1 MASYKAIAAVG
12 QTIVEILNAA
22 HQAEKLTRP
31 GTWELTDATF
41 ALFEAADFAKA
52 SEKLPNKKG
61 ASVYLYRVGVNAN
74 TRNLPPRK
82 GDAGKSF
89 YPSLPLD
96 LYFLVTPWADIAET
110 QYHVLGW
117 VMRTLENIHHM
128 PAVLLN
134 ESMNNE
140 NVFFPEESVELI
152 FDPLPLSDMSI
163 LWENLKTEKTLP
175 SVTYVVRRVLIDS
188 MIEFLVGRPVQTRD
202 LNMGKLI
209 DETLSA

>member
-22 HQAEKLTRP
+22 HQAEKLTQP
-31 GTWELTDATF
+31 DSWDLADATF
-41 ALFEAADFAKA
+41 ALFEAADFTKA
-52 SEKLPNKKG
+52 NNDKLPTKG
-61 ASVYLYRVGVNAN
+61 ATVYLYRVGVNAN

-82 GDAGKSF
+82 NSKGKSF

-96 LYFLVTPWADIAET
+96 LYFLVTPWASDAGT
-110 QYHVLGW
+110 QYYVLGW
-117 VMRTLENIHHM
+117 VMRALENIHHI

-140 NVFFPEESVELI
+140 NIFFPDESIELI

-163 LWENLKTEKTLP
+163 LWENLKTEKILP

-188 MIEFLVGRPVQTRD
+188 MIEHPVGRPVQTRD
-202 LNMGKLI
+202 MDMRKLV
-209 DETLSA
+209 DETSPA